1 MPHDPTTWIDA
12 ELAELESRQLR
23 RYLCERQLAQGA
35 VIRVDGHELVNFGS
49 NDYLGLASD
58 QCHEA
63 VGTTLGAVG
72 WGAGASPLVVG
83 RGSEHAALE
92 RELAEFE
99 GTEAALLFSSGYAA
113 NVGTITALA
122 GHSDAVFSDAKN
134 HASIIDGCRLSG
146 ADVHVYHHGDVEHLR
161 KLLISASD
169 TRRRLIVTD
178 GLFSMGGD
186 AAPLTELA
194 NLAEQFD
201 AMLMVDEAHATGVFG
216 QYGRGMSELL
226 GVGDR
231 VHVHAGTLSKALGSI
246 GGFVAG
252 RRALIDWLANR
263 ARSYVFST
271 ASPEATAAAGRAALQ
286 LVRHE
291 PHRRTGLLAR
301 AANVR
306 QQLTF
311 QGWRIGNSTSQII
324 PIVVGDPA
332 ATLQAATRLRQHG
345 LFVPGIRPPSVPQG
359 ESLLRISLSYAHDQ
373 EMIDRLLRELATIR
387 ETGLVRLSCPKHRAN

>member
-12 ELAELESRQLR
+12 ELAELESQQLR

-35 VIRVDGHELVNFGS
+35 VIRVDGDELINFGS
-49 NDYLGLASD
+49 NDYLGLARD
-58 QCHEA
+58 RCHAA
-63 VGTTLGAVG
+63 VGTTIGTVG
-72 WGAGASPLVVG
+72 WGAGASPLVAG

-92 RELAEFE
+92 RELADFE
-99 GTEAALLFSSGYAA
+99 GTEASLLFSSGYAA

-146 ADVHVYHHGDVEHLR
+146 ADVHVYRHGDVDHLR
-161 KLLISASD
+161 KLLIAGSGA
-169 TRRRLIVTD
+169 RRRLIVTD
-178 GLFSMGGD
+178 GLFSMDGD

-194 NLAEQFD
+194 DLAEQFD

-216 QYGRGMSELL
+216 QHGRGMCEQL
-226 GVGDR
+226 GVTDR
-231 VHVHAGTLSKALGSI
+231 VHVHIGTLSKALGSI

-252 RRALIDWLANR
+252 RQTLIDWLANR

-271 ASPEATAAAGRAALQ
+271 ASPEATAAAGRAALR
-286 LVRHE
+286 LVRQE
-291 PHRRTGLLAR
+291 PHRRADLLAR

-306 QQLTF
+306 QQLTV
-311 QGWRIGNSTSQII
+311 QGWNTGNSTSQII
-324 PIVVGDPA
+324 PILLGDPA
-332 ATLQAATRLRQHG
+332 TTLQASGRLRERG

-359 ESLLRISLSYAHDQ
+359 ESRLRISLSYAHDQ
-373 EMIDRLLRELATIR
+373 EMVDQLLRELAAIR
-387 ETGLVRLSCPKHRAN
+387 ETGLVPVSRPCS

>member
-58 QCHEA
+58 RCHAA
-63 VGTTLGAVG
+63 VGTTTGAVG
-72 WGAGASPLVVG
+72 WGAGASPLLAG

-92 RELAEFE
+92 RELADFA
-99 GTEAALLFSSGYAA
+99 GTEASLLFSSGYAA

-146 ADVHVYHHGDVEHLR
+146 ADVHVYRHGDVDHLR
-161 KLLISASD
+161 KLLIAGYG

-178 GLFSMGGD
+178 GLFSMDGD
-186 AAPLTELA
+186 AAPLTELSD
-194 NLAEQFD
+194 LAEQFD

-216 QYGRGMSELL
+216 QHGRGMSEQL
-226 GVGDR
+226 GVDDR
-231 VHVHAGTLSKALGSI
+231 VHVHVGTLSKALGSI

-252 RRALIDWLANR
+252 RQSLIDWLANR

-271 ASPEATAAAGRAALQ
+271 ASPEATAAAGRAALRV
-286 LVRHE
+286 VRQE
-291 PHRRTGLLAR
+291 PHRRADLLAR

-306 QQLTF
+306 QQLTM
-311 QGWRIGNSTSQII
+311 QGWKIGNSTSQII
-324 PIVVGDPA
+324 PILVGDPA
-332 ATLQAATRLRQHG
+332 TTLQAAGRLRERG

-359 ESLLRISLSYAHDQ
+359 ESRLRISLSYVHDQ
-373 EMIDRLLRELATIR
+373 EMIDRLLRELASIL
-387 ETGLVRLSCPKHRAN
+387 ETGLVPVSSIEN

>member
-1 MPHDPTTWIDA
+1 MPDDPTTWIET
-12 ELAELESRQLR
+12 ELAAIESGQLR
-23 RYLCERQLAQGA
+23 RTLCERQSAQGA
-35 VIRVDGHELVNFGS
+35 VIRVDGRELVNFGS
-49 NDYLGLASD
+49 NDYLGLAND
-58 QCHEA
+58 RCHEA
-63 VGTTLGAVG
+63 VGAAIGSLG

-92 RELAEFE
+92 RELADFE

-113 NVGTITALA
+113 NVGTIAALV

-146 ADVHVYHHGDVEHLR
+146 AKIHVYRHGDSKHLR
-161 KLLISASD
+161 QLLIAESAA
-169 TRRRLIVTD
+169 RRRLIVTD
-178 GLFSMGGD
+178 GLFSMDGD
-186 AAPLTELA
+186 AAPLEELA

-216 QYGRGMSELL
+216 QHGRGMGEQL

-231 VHVHAGTLSKALGSI
+231 VHVHVGTLSKALGSI

-252 RRALIDWLANR
+252 RQTLIDWLANR

-271 ASPEATAAAGRAALQ
+271 ASPEATATAGRAALQ
-286 LVRHE
+286 IVQRE
-291 PHRRTGLLAR
+291 PHRRTELLAR

-306 QQLTF
+306 RQLAI
-311 QGWRIGNSTSQII
+311 QGWELGNTTSQII
-324 PIVVGDPA
+324 PLFVGDPA
-332 ATLQAATRLRQHG
+332 MTLQAATRLRERG

-373 EMIDRLLRELATIR
+373 EMIDRLLRELADLR
-387 ETGLVRLSCPKHRAN
+387 ETGLVQISSKEK